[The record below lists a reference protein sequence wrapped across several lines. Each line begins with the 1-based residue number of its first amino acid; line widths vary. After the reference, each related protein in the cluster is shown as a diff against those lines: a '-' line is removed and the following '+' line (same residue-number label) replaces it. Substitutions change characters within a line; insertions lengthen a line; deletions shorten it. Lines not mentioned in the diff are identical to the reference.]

1 MESIGRNV
9 ENLFRHGGIIFVEN
23 KYTTNAVGSLYVQID
38 FNKPYR
44 SKLGSHVM
52 TWKNIWVYRQIKSF
66 WWTFMMVKWWT
77 VMSFMHK
84 FYLNAGYMNKTWLPI
99 NK

>member
-52 TWKNIWVYRQIKSF
+52 KCVVLPLTTLETMQLIRLQIIYLQ
-66 WWTFMMVKWWT
+66 VK
-77 VMSFMHK
+77 
-84 FYLNAGYMNKTWLPI
+84 
-99 NK
+99 